1 MPAQSKL
8 VKPTKTSTPVPVPVS
23 TQPVAEVPV
32 VVEKKAKK
40 PSKTVSAPVVDT
52 PVKGPEVVASSSSS
66 SSVPVPVDETENVS
80 NVLADSTDS
89 HLVEL
94 SSKFYTKLAES
105 HQIISSLKSDFRAL
119 EKFYLRE
126 IKTAQKQS
134 SKRKRKAGNRA
145 PSGFVKPTRISDDLA
160 AFLEKPIGSEMAR
173 TEVTREINKYIRTN
187 GLQDKEN
194 GRKIIPDKKLSTLL
208 VLTPEDHLTYFN
220 LQRYMSK
227 HFARATRD
235 VTTA

>member
-8 VKPTKTSTPVPVPVS
+8 VKPTKNPVPTPVVS
-23 TQPVAEVPV
+23 QSVAEVPV
-32 VVEKKAKK
+32 VEKKPKK
-40 PSKTVSAPVVDT
+40 QSKVVSAPVVEAS
-52 PVKGPEVVASSSSS
+52 VKGPELVASSSSS
-66 SSVPVPVDETENVS
+66 SSTTVVPPVSVDSETSDV
-80 NVLADSTDS
+80 VADSADS

-105 HQIISSLKSDFRAL
+105 HQIISSLKADFRAL

-187 GLQDKEN
+187 NLQDKEN